1 MKLTIQLSIF
11 SAFNIFI
18 LFVFQWYVLIHIG
31 PGVETDAFFASMTVP
46 QIILIIISGSLMH
59 ILVPLL
65 TGENDKIFNNNS
77 WAFLLLIG
85 GLFFLL
91 AIILSFLA
99 PWWVPLVVPGFNE
112 VGKDLTINFTQI
124 QLIGM
129 FFTAIN
135 GVQFAVYHARQKF
148 LWAEFVPFFSG
159 ILAFILLVWALPRF
173 GIIAAVWISIFR
185 MFLQS
190 LLLLPGMGRPCFPDL
205 RNDVTREAW
214 LRIKPLLL
222 GNAYYKTDIL
232 VDRYLLSLSTSG
244 SLSLYNFAHQ
254 IYSGVNQVTNKS
266 IAAPLVPT
274 LSIYHKKGDLK
285 NYRHHYQ
292 RKMLLVVILCL
303 TGLLMLGLFGPNI
316 ISLLVGY
323 GNFEVQSVNKLWW
336 IMIWLGGML
345 IGGSAGQIA
354 SSTFYSMGDTV
365 TPTRMSIITYTIYIP
380 LKIAVFY
387 FLGIFGL
394 AIVTSIYYMT
404 NLLLQIFLLNRR
416 LPV

>member
-1 MKLTIQLSIF
+1 M
-11 SAFNIFI
+11 
-18 LFVFQWYVLIHIG
+18 
-31 PGVETDAFFASMTVP
+31 ETDAFFASMTVP
-46 QIILIIISGSLMH
+46 QVILIVISGSLMH

-65 TGENDKIFNNNS
+65 TGENDKNFNNNS

-99 PWWVPLVVPGFNE
+99 PWWVPLIVPGFNE
-112 VGKDLTINFTQI
+112 SGKDLTINLTQI

-148 LWAEFVPFFSG
+148 LWAEFVPVLSG
-159 ILAFILLVWALPRF
+159 IFAFILLVWALPRF
-173 GIIAAVWISIFR
+173 GIISAVWISIFR

-190 LLLLPGMGRPCFPDL
+190 LLLVPGMGRPCFPDI

-214 LRIKPLLL
+214 RRIKPLLL

-232 VDRYLLSLSTSG
+232 VDRYLLSLSASG

-266 IAAPLVPT
+266 IAAPLVPA
-274 LSIYHKKGDLK
+274 LSIYHKIGDLK
-285 NYRHHYQ
+285 NYRYLYQ
-292 RKMLLVVILCL
+292 RKMLIVIILCL
-303 TGLLMLGLFGPNI
+303 AGLLMLAIVGPNI
-316 ISLLVGY
+316 LSLLIGY
-323 GNFEVQSVNKLWW
+323 GNFESKSVNQLWW

-354 SSTFYSMGDTV
+354 SSTFYSKGDTV
-365 TPTRMSIITYTIYIP
+365 TPTRISIITYTIYIP
-380 LKIAVFY
+380 VKIVIFY
-387 FLGIFGL
+387 FFGIFGL
-394 AIVTSIYYMT
+394 AIVTSVYYLA
-404 NLLLQIFLLNRR
+404 NLLLQVFLLNKR
-416 LPV
+416 LVA